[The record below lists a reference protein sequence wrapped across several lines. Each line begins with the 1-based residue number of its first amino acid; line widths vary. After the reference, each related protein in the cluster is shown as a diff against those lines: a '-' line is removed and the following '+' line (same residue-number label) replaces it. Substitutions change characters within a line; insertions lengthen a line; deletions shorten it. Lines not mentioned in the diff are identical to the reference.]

1 MKWYVA
7 RLVFKCVVGKDRKES
22 CCEEQFRVIQ
32 ARSPASALK
41 KATAIGK
48 REEGTYLNVAGERV
62 CWTLAGLSD
71 LEEMHCDEITSGTEI
86 CGYIFH
92 NVKSS
97 DLVKNP
103 KKFTVSLVERNK
115 HRKAIEILMKMG
127 KKTKDRRK

>member
-32 ARSPASALK
+32 ARNPASALK
-41 KATAIGK
+41 KARAIGK
-48 REEGTYLNVAGERV
+48 RNERAYLNPAGEKVR
-62 CWTLAGLSD
+62 WTLAGLSD
-71 LEEMHCDEITSGTEI
+71 LEETGCDEITSGTEI
-86 CGYIFH
+86 CGSIYD

-97 DLVKNP
+97 YLVKSP

-115 HRKAIEILMKMG
+115 QRKAIEILMEMG
-127 KKTKDRRK
+127 KKRGSRKK